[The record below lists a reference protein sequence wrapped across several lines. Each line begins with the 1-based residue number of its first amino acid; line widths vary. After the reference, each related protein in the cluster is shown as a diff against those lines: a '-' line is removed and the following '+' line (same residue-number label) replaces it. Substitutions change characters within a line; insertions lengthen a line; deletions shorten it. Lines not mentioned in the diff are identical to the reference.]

1 MTETVKPVIVTVE
14 PRLKITRLWDA
25 HCTRCGL
32 VHPGQRTR
40 REAEQWA
47 QHHRLSVHPN
57 IYRPLTDAQLEKLAE
72 EKYPDLLRHD

>member
-14 PRLKITRLWDA
+14 PRLKITELWQI
-25 HCTRCGL
+25 HCTRCGFIRG
-32 VHPGQRTR
+32 PGGK